1 MVRAAVT
8 MPTHAS
14 TGHPLRGDDRT
25 RGGGGCDVS
34 VSHCSFAKK
43 GKPSIQTP
51 ALIDHVPKCERS
63 PTSQFYVLS

>member
-25 RGGGGCDVS
+25 RGGGV
-34 VSHCSFAKK
+34 VMFPYLTAVLPKK
-43 GKPSIQTP
+43 
-51 ALIDHVPKCERS
+51 E
-63 PTSQFYVLS
+63 SQASKHLL